1 MTDGQSNFEF
11 DENHSIRTGEL
22 TRRVLAHFGCTG
34 ETYSGGQKFIGLTQL
49 RADAGWDVQTGDVVI
64 MGAWGSTNHNIQGF
78 EVKIS
83 RSDWLNEVKKQG
95 KNDEIKQYCDRFW
108 LVIADEKMVKDGE
121 LPDDWGMMIVSG
133 TGLKVVKQAPR
144 LDPKPVTKGFVA
156 MMLRSNQSD
165 VIPADVHAD
174 TVKDIKREYEKQFKE
189 YYSSSV
195 QFIKDIKK
203 ELGINIEHSDY
214 GDKKWYATVA
224 NWRITKELGQGSH
237 HLSAKKLAAIVK
249 IVLNRDLD
257 NIRWQLESAVG
268 SAESIIKIAKEFK
281 KDEEN

>member
-1 MTDGQSNFEF
+1 MTNHQSNFEF

-22 TRRVLAHFGCTG
+22 TERVLAHFGCTG
-34 ETYSGGQKFIGLTQL
+34 DTYSGGQKFIGLTQL

-64 MGAWGSTNHNIQGF
+64 MGAWGSTNHDIQGF

-108 LVIADEKMVKDGE
+108 LVIADENMVKDGE
-121 LPDDWGMMIVSG
+121 LPEDWGMMVVSG
-133 TGLKVVKQAPR
+133 TGLKVVKKAPK

-165 VIPADVHAD
+165 TIPADVHAD
-174 TVKDIKREYEKQFKE
+174 TVKDLKREYEKQFKE
-189 YYSSSV
+189 YYSSAM
-195 QFIKDIKK
+195 QFVKDIRQ
-203 ELGINIEHSDY
+203 ELGIKIEHNSHK
-214 GDKKWYATVA
+214 GKWYATVA

-237 HLSAKKLAAIVK
+237 QLSAKKLSAIIKV
-249 IVLNRDLD
+249 ILNRDLD
-257 NIRWQLESAVG
+257 HIKWQLESAAG
-268 SAESIIKIAKEFK
+268 SAESILKIAKEFK
-281 KDEEN
+281 SDEEN